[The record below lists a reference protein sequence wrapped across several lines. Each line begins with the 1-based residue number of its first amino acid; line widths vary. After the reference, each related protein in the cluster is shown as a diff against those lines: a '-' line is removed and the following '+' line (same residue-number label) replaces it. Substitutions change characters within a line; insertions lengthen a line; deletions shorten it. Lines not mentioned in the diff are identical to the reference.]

1 MKLSVIIVNYN
12 VEFFLEQCLN
22 SVLAA
27 SNGIDVETIVVDNN
41 SVDNSLNMLNEK
53 FPQIKLIANKDNRGF
68 SKANNQGIVISKG
81 EYVLLLNPD
90 TIVEE
95 DTFKKVLDFMDA
107 HPDAGG
113 LGVRMLDGKGRF
125 LPESKRGLP
134 TPAAAF
140 FKMFGLSKLFPKSKK
155 FAAYHAGHLPQDET
169 HEVEVLSGA
178 FMLMRKTA
186 LDKVGLLDEDFFM
199 YGEDIDLSYR
209 LIKGGFKNYYFAGT
223 RIIHYKGESTK
234 KNTVNYVYVFYN
246 AMVIFAKK
254 HYSKENAKLFSFLIN
269 SAIVLRA
276 LVSIVASTIKSLVV
290 PFIDF
295 IIVYAG
301 MFIAANY
308 WGEIIL
314 GEQQHYPIQFLYIV
328 IPIIILFWQLSV
340 YYSGGYDKPIKAQK
354 ILLGLLIGVML
365 ILVVYALLPEIYR
378 FSRALILFGALWS
391 AISMISWRFI
401 VYLLGVKSMKFGSKI
416 AKRISVVGSD
426 EETERVLSLIN
437 NTSIDASFLSKIL
450 LDIKLKTNVDTRVL
464 GSVEQLKEIV
474 KIHKISELIFCA
486 KDFKA
491 REIID
496 LMAEL
501 KSPDMDFKIAPPEQM
516 FIIGSSSI
524 DTSSDV
530 YFVEVNAINKQ
541 SNKRFKRLFDFV
553 ISCMLLL
560 TYPLHFWLS
569 KQPLGLIKNLVLVII
584 GKYTLV
590 GFDEDI
596 KDVNLP
602 QIKRSLLH
610 PSDLISDDASN
621 EDKVRINL
629 VYARNYRIGNDFNIL
644 FKAFRLLGRINII
657 NE

>member
-27 SNGIDVETIVVDNN
+27 SKGLSVETIVVDNN
-41 SVDNSLNMLNEK
+41 SVDNSLPMMRAK
-53 FPQIKLIANKDNRGF
+53 FPDVKLIANKDNRGF
-68 SKANNQGIVISKG
+68 SKANNQGIKVSTG

-95 DTFKKVLDFMDA
+95 DTFKRVIDFMDSNL
-107 HPDAGG
+107 DAGG

-140 FKMFGLSKLFPKSKK
+140 YKMFGLSKLFPNSKK
-155 FAAYHAGHLPQDET
+155 FAAYHAGHLSQDKT

-178 FMLMRKTA
+178 FMLMRRSV

-209 LIKGGFKNYYFAGT
+209 IIKGGYKNYYFADT

-234 KNTVNYVYVFYN
+234 KNTVNYVFVFYN

-276 LVSIVASTIKSLVV
+276 MVSIVVSAFKSMIL
-290 PFIDF
+290 PTIDF
-295 IIVYAG
+295 IIIYVG
-301 MFIAANY
+301 MFLTANY

-314 GEQQHYPIQFLYIV
+314 GEHQQYPAQFLYIV
-328 IPIIILFWQLSV
+328 IPSIVLFWQLTI
-340 YYSGGYDKPIKAQK
+340 YYLGGYDKPIKVQK
-354 ILLGLLIGVML
+354 IILGQFIGVVL
-365 ILVVYALLPEIYR
+365 ILVIYALLPETYR
-378 FSRALILFGALWS
+378 FSRALILFGAIWS
-391 AISMISWRFI
+391 SVSMISWRFI
-401 VYLLGVKSMKFGSKI
+401 AYLLGAKSLKFGSKI
-416 AKRISVVGSD
+416 AKRISVVGSR
-426 EETERVLSLIN
+426 EESERVLSLIN
-437 NTSIDASFLSKIL
+437 KTSIDASFLSLIL
-450 LDIKLKTNVDTRVL
+450 NNDISDYDGKNTVL
-464 GSVEQLKEIV
+464 GSIDQLKEIV
-474 KIHKISELIFCA
+474 KIYKISELIFCA

-541 SNKRFKRLFDFV
+541 SNKRFKRLFDVVFS
-553 ISCMLLL
+553 ISLLI
-560 TYPLHFWLS
+560 TVPLHFWFS
-569 KQPLGLIKNLVLVII
+569 KRPIGLIKNLVLVLF
-584 GKYTLV
+584 GRYTFV
-590 GFDEDI
+590 GFDPNISDI
-596 KDVNLP
+596 NLP
-602 QIKRSLLH
+602 QIKESVLH
-610 PSDLISDDASN
+610 PSDLIPKKTDTDDIL
-621 EDKVRINL
+621 RINL
-629 VYARNYRIGNDFNIL
+629 VYARNYNLANDFNIL
-644 FKAFRLLGRINII
+644 IKAFRLLGRRV
-657 NE
+657 

>member
-22 SVLAA
+22 SVVAA
-27 SNGIDVETIVVDNN
+27 SKGMEIETIVVDNN
-41 SVDNSLNMLNEK
+41 SVDNSLQMLNEK
-53 FPQIKLIANKDNRGF
+53 FSQVILIANKDNRGF
-68 SKANNQGIVISKG
+68 SKANNQGIRISKG

-95 DTFKKVLDFMDA
+95 DTFAKVIYFMDN

-140 FKMFGLSKLFPKSKK
+140 YKMFGLSKLFPKSKK
-155 FAAYHAGHLPQDET
+155 FAAYHAGHLSQDET

-209 LIKGGFKNYYFAGT
+209 IIKGGFKNYYFAGT

-276 LVSIVASTIKSLVV
+276 LVSIIASTLRSLIV
-290 PFIDF
+290 PVIDF
-295 IIVYAG
+295 IIIYAG
-301 MFIAANY
+301 MYVGAEY

-314 GEQQHYPIQFLYIV
+314 GENQHYPWEFMFIA
-328 IPIIILFWQLSV
+328 IPLIILFWQLV
-340 YYSGGYDKPIKAQK
+340 MYYSGTYDKPIKVHK
-354 ILLGLLIGVML
+354 IFLGQLIGVML
-365 ILVVYALLPEIYR
+365 MLMVYALLPESYR

-391 AISMISWRFI
+391 AVSMVSWRFI
-401 VYLLGVKSMKFGSKI
+401 AYLSGVKSLKFGSKI
-416 AKRISVVGSD
+416 AKRIAVIGND
-426 EETERVLSLIN
+426 EETERVISLISK
-437 NTSIDASFLSKIL
+437 TSIDASFLSKIL
-450 LDIKLKTNVDTRVL
+450 INQNTKQKEDIKVL
-464 GSVEQLKEIV
+464 GTVDQLKEIV

-491 REIID
+491 RDIID

-541 SNKRFKRLFDFV
+541 SNKRFKRLFDFKL
-553 ISCMLLL
+553 SMFLLI

-569 KQPLGLIKNLVLVII
+569 KNPLGLIKNLILVVL

-602 QIKRSLLH
+602 QIKKSILH
-610 PSDLISDDASN
+610 PSDLISADANN
-621 EDKVRINL
+621 EDKIRINL
-629 VYARNYRIGNDFNIL
+629 VYARNYRIGNDFNIF
-644 FKAFRLLGRINII
+644 FKAFRLLGRV
-657 NE
+657 